1 MKKKAIT
8 LLLSLVL
15 ASGSMG
21 NIQPLAAETTEQEAE
36 AVQEAEATAKE
47 AESVQE
53 EEKDDAA
60 ATEDTA
66 ADVSEQETEEETVQ
80 ENVEKCGT
88 VPGKRGF

>member
-21 NIQPLAAETTEQEAE
+21 NIQLLAAETTEQEAE

-47 AESVQE
+47 A
-53 EEKDDAA
+53 
-60 ATEDTA
+60 
-66 ADVSEQETEEETVQ
+66 
-80 ENVEKCGT
+80 
-88 VPGKRGF
+88 

>member
-21 NIQPLAAETTEQEAE
+21 NVQLLAAETTEQKAD
-36 AVQEAEATAKE
+36 AAQEAETTAHD

-66 ADVSEQETEEETVQ
+66 ADVS
-80 ENVEKCGT
+80 
-88 VPGKRGF
+88 